1 MNTSSNIS
9 VKEDVQVRFYS
20 AFSVPIKLIW
30 NCVDRGITIASVSQS
45 TLNIEMILK

>member
-9 VKEDVQVRFYS
+9 VKEDVQIRFYS
-20 AFSVPIKLIW
+20 AFSVSIKLIW